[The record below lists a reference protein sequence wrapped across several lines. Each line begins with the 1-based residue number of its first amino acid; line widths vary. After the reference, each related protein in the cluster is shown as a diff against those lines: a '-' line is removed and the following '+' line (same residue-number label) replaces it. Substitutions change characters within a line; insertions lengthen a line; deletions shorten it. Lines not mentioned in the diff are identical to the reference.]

1 LSYSPTPK
9 SLAKNSTKLNHL
21 RASDNLTRH
30 DIINRHTNYRFAPK
44 RNPAWEKGINPGC
57 YCLPILQFLE
67 TLKNKI
73 ALPKVCRH

>member
-44 RNPAWEKGINPGC
+44 RNPA
-57 YCLPILQFLE
+57 
-67 TLKNKI
+67 
-73 ALPKVCRH
+73 